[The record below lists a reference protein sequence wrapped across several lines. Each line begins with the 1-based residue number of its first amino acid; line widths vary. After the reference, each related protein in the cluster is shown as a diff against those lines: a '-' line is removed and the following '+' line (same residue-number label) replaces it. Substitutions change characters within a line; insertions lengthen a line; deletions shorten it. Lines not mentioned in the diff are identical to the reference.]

1 MFVKTDVFGIK
12 NKGPKRSNGLKTD
25 FLANQGGGKSK
36 NVGEIWKWAGAD
48 GEGRGGR
55 EEQILLSGLARV
67 LQALNHK
74 VAGSIPPGGREI
86 HEIHGINW

>member
-1 MFVKTDVFGIK
+1 MFLGSWDFGK
-12 NKGPKRSNGLKTD
+12 KVQKGPKRSNGLKTD
-25 FLANQGGGKSK
+25 FLANQGGGEST

-74 VAGSIPPGGREI
+74 VAGSIPPPRGGEEI
-86 HEIHGINW
+86 NEINK